1 MAKYLAFQIIEG
13 HLTYEKVMTKFSK
26 DKEEI
31 DAYLREKGRE
41 DLIPKEEVI
50 GLQK

>member
-1 MAKYLAFQIIEG
+1 MAEYMASQIIEG
-13 HLTYEKVMTKFSK
+13 KLTYQKVMTKFSK
-26 DKEEI
+26 DKEKI

-41 DLIPKEEVI
+41 DLIEEVE